1 MKREIMYEIKLV
13 GKNELQQALDLVWT
27 VFQEFEGSDYSQAG
41 IDQFYSFIQV
51 DSISKMINAGE
62 FKIWGCFRGTQIIG
76 VIATRNTN
84 HISLMFV
91 DKAYHRQGIAT
102 RLFYIVLE
110 DCIKNKQ
117 NFIEVN
123 SSPYACE
130 FYHALEFEDTGRE
143 KTVNSIRFTP
153 MKYKI

>member
-1 MKREIMYEIKLV
+1 MYEIKLV
-13 GKNELQQALDLVWT
+13 KKGELQQALDLVRT

-41 IDQFYSFIQV
+41 VDQFYGFIQEE
-51 DSISKMINAGE
+51 SISKMIDAGE
-62 FKIWGCFRGTQIIG
+62 FKLWGCFSGPQIIG
-76 VIATRNTN
+76 VIATKNTN

-102 RLFYIVLE
+102 RLFHTVLE
-110 DCIKNKQ
+110 DCIRNKE

-123 SSPYACE
+123 SSPYACG

-153 MKYKI
+153 MKYII